1 MECLLLHLLPCKLD
15 GLFLPPPSSPLPGLL
30 RYQRSGSMSQ
40 GSCSAPTTDGRTFSH
55 NWTCP
60 LPSSP
65 PSPAPY
71 SSQASPI
78 IRGADTR
85 GSCSA
90 PTTDGRSQEKAR
102 AGSFLRLLQMDQRLP
117 WMAFETSQ
125 KKPHR
130 VHFLGSH
137 GWDMLLTWSEGGE
150 VSMKASSGERLSSSM
165 CAAAPAR
172 RRSSRPRAAVQAR
185 RRPCPSRPHA
195 AVPAPRRPYAARPG
209 PAQLPRPVV
218 ARPGPAPLSR
228 PVAARAVPVPA
239 PCRCPG
245 PTPPV
250 NASPRAC
257 ARVYPSRVHEGIIWF
272 WPNCSPSAAAEAAA
286 APPPPSLLEFGDPSF
301 RYDTGMADL
310 EYGYEML
317 MENLLDPAHVPFAH
331 HKYQADRNKAGPLP
345 SMAVTSIT
353 ARGIEG
359 TSFVGSGLAAVVPPC
374 TLIQKLLIGG
384 KVKLLIGENV
394 PEGSGKKQRTA
405 ILFFHCIPPRLPGQ
419 SRLIWFFIN
428 NIITPWPEGSGKKQR
443 TAILFFHCIP
453 RLPGQSRLIWFF
465 MNNIIPPWVPMPPEW
480 FVHLTRMKVLDT
492 DHPLL
497 HLTEWAAGGGRG
509 GAGGKELLHS
519 HVSRLV
525 RLGLPLRTPLCTLPF
540 FPHQTPLSLPSPLQ
554 QEQRLEEEGGAERRL
569 EEEGG
574 AEQGVKSYYTPT
586 SADSFVSAYRSWLL
600 RFAGG
605 KARFPAYVNPELPPA
620 KSRREILD
628 RQRFHVRLCPDC
640 QRVQRWQ
647 RFHVRLCPDCQ
658 RVQRWSDRLC
668 TALWAASLLL
678 LAATALLPIAPL
690 AIRQAAG
697 PMGAVFAA
705 AAAMVCAAAAHWLKG
720 FIERNYVYEDFVH
733 ALWYPAKK

>member
-1 MECLLLHLLPCKLD
+1 MQRHAEHVRAAHQDSEQAQSALILFPPYPISSLRTSSHSLPMSLTKTLNKRVPEPVTIL
-15 GLFLPPPSSPLPGLL
+15 GRPLVIWFD
-30 RYQRSGSMSQ
+30 RVS
-40 GSCSAPTTDGRTFSH
+40 
-55 NWTCP
+55 
-60 LPSSP
+60 
-65 PSPAPY
+65 
-71 SSQASPI
+71 
-78 IRGADTR
+78 
-85 GSCSA
+85 
-90 PTTDGRSQEKAR
+90 
-102 AGSFLRLLQMDQRLP
+102 DQWRVFHDLC
-117 WMAFETSQ
+117 
-125 KKPHR
+125 PHR
-130 VHFLGSH
+130 L
-137 GWDMLLTWSEGGE
+137 
-150 VSMKASSGERLSSSM
+150 
-165 CAAAPAR
+165 
-172 RRSSRPRAAVQAR
+172 
-185 RRPCPSRPHA
+185 
-195 AVPAPRRPYAARPG
+195 
-209 PAQLPRPVV
+209 
-218 ARPGPAPLSR
+218 APLSEGR
-228 PVAARAVPVPA
+228 IHESGQLQCSYHGWTFSGEGSCGLIPQAPA
-239 PCRCPG
+239 DG
-245 PTPPV
+245 PAV

-286 APPPPSLLEFGDPSF
+286 APPPPSLPEFDDPSF

-310 EYGYEML
+310 EYCYEML

-384 KVKLLIGENV
+384 KV
-394 PEGSGKKQRTA
+394 A
-405 ILFFHCIPPRLPGQ
+405 
-419 SRLIWFFIN
+419 
-428 NIITPWPEGSGKKQR
+428 EGSGKKQR

-497 HLTEWAAGGGRG
+497 HLTE
-509 GAGGKELLHS
+509 
-519 HVSRLV
+519 
-525 RLGLPLRTPLCTLPF
+525 
-540 FPHQTPLSLPSPLQ
+540 
-554 QEQRLEEEGGAERRL
+554 RRL

-574 AEQGVKSYYTPT
+574 AEQGVKNYYTPT

-605 KARFPAYVNPELPPA
+605 KARFPAYVNPQLPPA

-628 RQRFHVRLCPDC
+628 SGRSAGLLRCIKIQTSSHTPHPPILPKTAGSASMCGSKFQNPEEMLFSSLSPFCALYPSPPLNRLHPRQHCR
-640 QRVQRWQ
+640 Q

-658 RVQRWSDRLC
+658 RVQRWSDRLR

-678 LAATALLPIAPL
+678 LAATALLPIAPP

-705 AAAMVCAAAAHWLKG
+705 AAAVVCAAAAHWLKG